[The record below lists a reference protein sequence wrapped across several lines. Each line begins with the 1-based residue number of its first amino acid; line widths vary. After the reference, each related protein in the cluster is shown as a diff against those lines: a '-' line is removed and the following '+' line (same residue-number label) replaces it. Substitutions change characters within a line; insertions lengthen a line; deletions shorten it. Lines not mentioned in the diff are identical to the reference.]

1 MKLKRIIAT
10 LLLSSLF
17 LCGCADEKNDALS
30 ADTTVIAD
38 DNAAKEYSF
47 EAGTGTFYYP
57 DEIYNNYLTV
67 EKEFDGTAQNVID
80 ILYELENYKDN
91 KVTVN
96 SCYKQGNTLYID
108 FDNGFKNA
116 TGSTAQE
123 YFVVYGTVKT
133 LKSCFD
139 VGFVRITVEGKDF
152 NTPHG
157 QYDIPL

>member
-1 MKLKRIIAT
+1 
-10 LLLSSLF
+10 LLSSLF
-17 LCGCADEKNDALS
+17 LSGCADEKNDVLS
-30 ADTTVIAD
+30 EDTTVTTEENTSKIF
-38 DNAAKEYSF
+38 SF
-47 EAGTGTFYYP
+47 DAGVGTFYYP

-91 KVTVN
+91 KVTVK

-123 YFVVYGTVKT
+123 YFVVHGTVKT
-133 LKSCFD
+133 LKSCFG
-139 VGFVRITVEGKDF
+139 VEFVRITVEGKDF

-157 QYDIPL
+157 QYDLPL